1 MLMIITQSADSV
13 AYYKNVFFIF
23 VASGQVGA
31 ARWLLNCDLGGK
43 LITAKDK
50 NGDTAAHDAAD
61 NG

>member
-1 MLMIITQSADSV
+1 MTCFLHTA
-13 AYYKNVFFIF
+13 
-23 VASGQVGA
+23 ASGQVGT